1 MAMTLQEIRSKY
13 PQYHDKS
20 DIEMADAI
28 HKKYY
33 SDIPKE
39 KVYERLGIDI
49 TGRQGGEITE
59 EAEVGDDDSN
69 TTGVLGVVSDLAS
82 GLGNAYKRG
91 VNFVGNTPDMVEELG
106 ESLLQ
111 NPVTEPAR
119 KLGGIGSEIAGIGK
133 SVINAP
139 YDLNQYLAKKNL
151 LGGKT
156 ISKVLGTLG
165 KAIPHIPED
174 TGIEK
179 SLGLDE
185 RNGDK
190 FIRGL
195 TEAAAVLSGAAPAA
209 RGIKN
214 LATAPSKQRAFQRSL
229 EAEIRAA
236 EESKGL
242 AAGELDELKE
252 ALRNEYSATYGE
264 KAGDLSPIGQTEQ
277 INIKSKQL
285 ESNPSKSSIPDGDL
299 PEIPAKP
306 DTKTMLEDHKN
317 LIEKAKADAE
327 ATVGIKTNPSKQVG
341 KEFQSS
347 IENLEKSSAD
357 IYNAVHDYYKDK
369 KIMADNTAE
378 IKEATAELENLS
390 ANEEFFEGKGSDRT
404 ELMNTIK
411 SLESEQVKASDVY
424 SAMRTSQQLANKAR
438 MKRKGATDFE
448 RDRLTQ
454 LADKLDRHA
463 DKLAKRLEE
472 VGGQDVRAMIKEAN
486 KGYRTFKELTVGK
499 FYKGVFKTNP
509 IAKEAFKTG
518 NVPNHAMLK
527 LADDLPGNQFL
538 NKLVEGDSQLRK
550 NLLAAYSGESNI
562 NKLTNPNSLTKKYLE
577 SLPEVEDKLNL
588 LQKAIS
594 DYRGKEKEAVKINQA
609 HDELVQSMKEV
620 AEAKKL
626 TQQIQFYKD
635 SIPKVQAKMDKL
647 DVKSKEHAALKQQL
661 EDYKKKLA
669 DNNHLLKKY
678 GKYVAGYVV
687 GNEIAKKVGF

>member
-1 MAMTLQEIRSKY
+1 MAITLQEIRSKY

-111 NPVTEPAR
+111 KPFTEPAR
-119 KLGGIGSEIAGIGK
+119 KLGVIGSEIAGIGK

-185 RNGDK
+185 RKGDK
-190 FIRGL
+190 FLRGL
-195 TEAAAVLSGAAPAA
+195 TEAAALVSGAAPAA

-214 LATAPSKQRAFQRSL
+214 KLTASSKERAFQRAL
-229 EAEIRAA
+229 EGNIQKAA
-236 EESKGL
+236 ESKGL
-242 AAGELDELKE
+242 AKGELNELKDS
-252 ALRNEYSATYGE
+252 LIDEYTKLHPSKPGE
-264 KAGDLSPIGQTEQ
+264 LTPIGQKSE
-277 INIKSKQL
+277 INIKQQKL
-285 ESNPSKSSIPDGDL
+285 EANPEKSSEVRQV
-299 PEIPAKP
+299 PEKP

-327 ATVGIKTNPSKQVG
+327 ATVGIKTNPSKQAG
-341 KEFQSS
+341 KAFQSS
-347 IENLEKSSAD
+347 IEDLEKSSGD
-357 IYNAVHDYYKDK
+357 IYNAARDYYKDK

-378 IKEATAELENLS
+378 IKEATAELEKLS
-390 ANEEFFEGKGSDRT
+390 ANEEFFEGKGSERT
-404 ELMNTIK
+404 ELMKTIK

-438 MKRKGATDFE
+438 MKRKGTTE
-448 RDRLTQ
+448 SEWNRLTK
-454 LADKLDRHA
+454 LGDKLDRHA

-486 KGYRTFKELTVGK
+486 QGYRTFKELTVGK
-499 FYKGVFKTNP
+499 FDKGVFKTNP
-509 IAKEAFKTG
+509 VAKEAFKTG

-609 HDELVQSMKEV
+609 HDKLVQSMKDA
-620 AEAKKL
+620 AEAKRL
-626 TQQIQFYKD
+626 EQQIQFHKD
-635 SIPKVQAKMDKL
+635 AIPKIEAKMKKVEDTTA
-647 DVKSKEHAALKQQL
+647 EHAKLEKELKMHQQN
-661 EDYKKKLA
+661 LA
-669 DNNHLLKKY
+669 DKNHLLKKY